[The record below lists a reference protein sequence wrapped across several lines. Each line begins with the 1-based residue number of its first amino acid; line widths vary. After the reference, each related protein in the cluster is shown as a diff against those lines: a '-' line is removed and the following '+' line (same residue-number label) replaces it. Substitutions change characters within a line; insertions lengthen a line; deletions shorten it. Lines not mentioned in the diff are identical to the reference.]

1 MPYTLDQFAANIKD
15 GAIYL
20 AAVATLSMAAI
31 ELLKTTG
38 RLRMRYHRW
47 STWGWTANEPR
58 TVAKLFRA
66 VGSWRPF
73 KDVSAYTNK
82 ADSQILSELLLLAA
96 GGHDYANALYDQPIE
111 KMMAQIQSAANVAL
125 EFPNE
130 YPALYAFLTH
140 ANIVGS
146 VLSAPAR
153 ATVSANPKDL
163 DEGGQVSDAR
173 SWKRGVD
180 AVRSMQNMRVT
191 RTGSQPDDVKA
202 ADAEAAGKARS
213 RLNNLVARK
222 LDAFQNETRYFW
234 DRLNQWVSSIMCT
247 VLLFVF
253 SSQLATILAPLTGI
267 NIIFLLFG
275 GIAAPF
281 AKDVVTALASFGK
294 KA

>member
-1 MPYTLDQFAANIKD
+1 MLFR
-15 GAIYL
+15 
-20 AAVATLSMAAI
+20 S
-31 ELLKTTG
+31 
-38 RLRMRYHRW
+38 
-47 STWGWTANEPR
+47 PR
-58 TVAKLFRA
+58 TFGKLLRA

-82 ADSQILSELLLLAA
+82 ADSQVLSELLLLAA

-140 ANIVGS
+140 AELARA
-146 VLSAPAR
+146 VLSEPAR
-153 ATVSANPKDL
+153 ATVSGALNDRGEAVRL
-163 DEGGQVSDAR
+163 SDAK
-173 SWKRGVD
+173 SWQQGVEV
-180 AVRSMQNMRVT
+180 VRSMQSMRLARIEPHADT
-191 RTGSQPDDVKA
+191 A

-234 DRLNQWVSSIMCT
+234 DRLNQWVSSITCT
-247 VLLFVF
+247 ALLFVF
-253 SSQLATILAPLTGI
+253 SMQLPTTETPLTAI
-267 NIIFLLFG
+267 KIIFLLFG